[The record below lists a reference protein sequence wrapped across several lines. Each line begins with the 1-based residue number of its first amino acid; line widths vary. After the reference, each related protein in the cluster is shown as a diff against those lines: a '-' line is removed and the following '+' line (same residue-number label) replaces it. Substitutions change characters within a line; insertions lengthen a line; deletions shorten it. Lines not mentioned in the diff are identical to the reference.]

1 MKGGNS
7 LTGGLK
13 RDKQCV
19 ITPEADSTFK
29 QVYVYLEGQGKID
42 VRPPS
47 PGYSVGQ
54 PADQA

>member
-1 MKGGNS
+1 MKGENS

-29 QVYVYLEGQGKID
+29 QVYVY
-42 VRPPS
+42 
-47 PGYSVGQ
+47 
-54 PADQA
+54 